1 MAKGF
6 ASTTDTAEKKVTFSE
21 IGTDLYAFTAEGDP
35 NTAVIA
41 GEDGCLVF
49 DAQATPAM
57 ANKVIERVRK
67 VTDKPI
73 KYVVLSHYHAVRVLG
88 ASAYRAQAI
97 VTGQGETNRIIGFA
111 ASLEDVLIKVSG
123 ALKLAGDVR
132 LEPYKARAKDF
143 VKAYD
148 YHDQMSG
155 TPTRD
160 EQGTRDR
167 PYDLIVDF
175 DEAKIDGLLAT
186 LGFKPWSSQRPD
198 LGVFVEMEQGARQF
212 IVTSDAK
219 QSDLQRDSL
228 SAASARRGM
237 AIVLP
242 EAAVL
247 AKANVSAEE
256 LMSMPSAK
264 LAGIT
269 GGRGGEVALVGHL
282 TWSDDD
288 LGWITAWQMEFH
300 LCRLCQLSAAD
311 SSQRLCRH
319 PGRGRPQCTGIERH
333 VAGVYP
339 NFRDCP
345 SDSGYSDEL
354 CKPGRQ
360 YGLRLDSTRFHGQDG
375 NAWVCRLFDFA
386 VPGTDGR
393 SQAGWPRFGWNFSL
407 RRRQPHVQPAEYHRR
422 EFQLRHL

>member
-1 MAKGF
+1 MARP
-6 ASTTDTAEKKVTFSE
+6 SNWQS
-21 IGTDLYAFTAEGDP
+21 
-35 NTAVIA
+35 NRRS
-41 GEDGCLVF
+41 
-49 DAQATPAM
+49 
-57 ANKVIERVRK
+57 NR
-67 VTDKPI
+67 
-73 KYVVLSHYHAVRVLG
+73 LG
-88 ASAYRAQAI
+88 AAGAVTRIVVAIVLACGCGPFAAAADSLYRAQAI

-288 LGWITAWQMEFH
+288 LGWITAWQMEFQG
-300 LCRLCQLSAAD
+300 RLHKWQIRGVTFDEAFRRGLGGAAQILS
-311 SSQRLCRH
+311 
-319 PGRGRPQCTGIERH
+319 
-333 VAGVYP
+333 
-339 NFRDCP
+339 
-345 SDSGYSDEL
+345 
-354 CKPGRQ
+354 
-360 YGLRLDSTRFHGQDG
+360 G
-375 NAWVCRLFDFA
+375 NGD
-386 VPGTDGR
+386 P
-393 SQAGWPRFGWNFSL
+393 
-407 RRRQPHVQPAEYHRR
+407 E
-422 EFQLRHL
+422 